1 MVSKFKRS
9 NKKTGGIAVVVPAFN
24 EEKGIKKCVSAVI
37 KTIKE
42 IDLRMCLIVV
52 NDGSKDKTSKILKS
66 LKKQYRKNLFILD
79 HKINKGYGAAVKTG
93 GIKAFKL
100 NFKYIVVFDS
110 DLTNDTSHIKE
121 FAKHYSEN
129 HDLIKGSRFI
139 KGGSMRD
146 VPFRRKIVSL
156 TGNIV
161 AGFLFGMGL
170 RDCTNGLRMLKT
182 SFIKNIPYKERGF
195 ASILEELYY
204 LKKLK
209 ASSSEIPNILSSRLN
224 TKSSFHYTPKLL
236 LTYFKYAFK
245 AFLINV

>member
-1 MVSKFKRS
+1 MVSKFRKT
-9 NKKTGGIAVVVPAFN
+9 NNKTGGIAVVVPAFN

-37 KTIKE
+37 KTINE
-42 IDLRMCLIVV
+42 VDLRMCLIVV
-52 NDGSKDKTSKILKS
+52 NDGSIDKTLQILKG
-66 LKKQYRKNLFILD
+66 LKKHYRSKLFILN
-79 HKINKGYGAAVKTG
+79 HKLNSGYGAAVKTG
-93 GIKAFKL
+93 GIKALKL
-100 NFKYIVVFDS
+100 NYKYIVVYDS
-110 DLTNDTSHIKE
+110 DLTNNTSHIKE

-129 HDLIKGSRFI
+129 YDLIKGSRFI

-161 AGFLFGMGL
+161 AGLLFGMGI

-209 ASSSEIPNILSSRLN
+209 ARSSEIPNILSSRTN

-236 LTYFKYAFK
+236 STYFKYAFK